1 MLLEFRMKNFK
12 SFKEEMDF
20 KMLPTRIKDLE
31 YSLITKNIK
40 GNEVKALSSA
50 AIYGPNSSGKTNL
63 IGGMEVF
70 RSIILSGNIMNK
82 ENITTP
88 NTAVNNLE
96 LIPNIRSN
104 EKEPVSFYIKFVS
117 QDLMIE
123 YRISIELG
131 KFLESHYDRKIVE
144 EALYINNVLIYER
157 TNQLKIGKI
166 EEIKDYLIENF
177 SNDTAEKIAKTNL
190 DDKELFL
197 NGMFKTLYSKKI
209 YDIIYEW
216 FREKFRIIYH
226 ADKMYITPI
235 IASNSK
241 EKKYYIDR
249 TLNKAL
255 KDFGLTSENIAYPIN
270 RDKEQTDPLS
280 MVKLD
285 DGTVVLPAEV
295 FESFG
300 TIRFLNI
307 FPLILMAIKTGA
319 TLVIDELDASIHPM
333 AIMNI
338 INIFHNDEINTKGA
352 QLIFNTHNPIF
363 LNNSLLRRD
372 EIKFVEKDDN
382 GSIHYSLSDFKTN
395 GEKGVRNSEDY
406 MKNYFINKYGAIKN
420 IDFSDIFSNMEGNN
434 KW

>member
-285 DGTVVLPAEV
+285 DGTVVLSAEV

-319 TLVIDELDASIHPM
+319 TLAIDELDASIHPM

-434 KW
+434 K

>member
-1 MLLEFRMKNFK
+1 MLLEFKMKNFK
-12 SFKEEMDF
+12 SFKEEIEF
-20 KMLPTRIKDLE
+20 KMTPTRIKDLE

-40 GNEVKALSSA
+40 ENEVKALSSA

-96 LIPNIRSN
+96 LIPNVRSN

-131 KFLESHYDRKIVE
+131 NFLEPHYDRKIVE
-144 EALYINNVLIYER
+144 EALNINNVLIYER

-209 YDIIYEW
+209 YDIIYKW

-226 ADKMYITPI
+226 ADKMCITPI

-270 RDKEQTDPLS
+270 RDKEQTDPFS

-319 TLVIDELDASIHPM
+319 TLAIDELDASIHPM

-420 IDFSDIFSNMEGNN
+420 IDFSDIFNNMEGNN
-434 KW
+434 K

>member
-319 TLVIDELDASIHPM
+319 TLAIDELDASIHPM

-434 KW
+434 K

>member
-307 FPLILMAIKTGA
+307 FPLISMAIKTGA
-319 TLVIDELDASIHPM
+319 TLAIDELDASIHPM

-434 KW
+434 K